1 MADIDLVA
9 LAPRYDIA
17 LQRRGAHFVACCPFH
32 TEKTPSFKIRA
43 DRPTRWRCYG
53 ACATGGDGI
62 DLVGRL
68 RFGAAWNARDR
79 DQFRAVRDELA
90 SNIGPLDPAR
100 GPRPTLPQPTR
111 AAPVTASAT
120 VNETPCVS
128 TQALYILDKALGLYE
143 TELWGL
149 GGGRATPLRYLRTR
163 GFTDDTL
170 RRQRIGYCSG
180 AQLLTTLESIGFPVE
195 VARALGLL
203 HPRHEGARDQ
213 GERDLVEHLRGRIV
227 IADLDARGRA
237 RYLTG
242 RKWAPWLGRAS
253 KYLCQKAI
261 APPLYGLAQLTAD
274 GSPVLVIESL
284 ADWLTLRQWGYA
296 ALGTSGT
303 GLSRASVRALRDLG
317 RPLVY
322 VVQNDDAGRA
332 AGEHWQ
338 QAVGRGRVLNTPKA
352 FKDVNDLLVAG
363 REVVFRDALDTLL
376 RKEKC
381 RRPPTASGR

>member
-9 LAPRYDIA
+9 LAPHYGIP
-17 LQRRGAHFVACCPFH
+17 LQRRGNHFVACCPFH
-32 TEKTPSFKIRA
+32 TEKTPSFKIRV
-43 DRPTRWRCYG
+43 DHPTRWRCYG
-53 ACATGGDGI
+53 ACAAGGDAI

-79 DQFRAVRDELA
+79 DQFRSARDELA
-90 SNIGPLDPAR
+90 SDLGAR
-100 GPRPTLPQPTR
+100 GHAREPRPTLPQPTR
-111 AAPVTASAT
+111 AAPVTAS
-120 VNETPCVS
+120 VRENQILSVS
-128 TQALYILDKALGLYE
+128 TQALYVLDKALGLYE

-180 AQLLTTLESIGFPVE
+180 TQLPTTLESIGFPVE
-195 VARALGLL
+195 IVRAIGLI

-213 GERDLVEHLRGRIV
+213 GEQDLVEHLRGRIV
-227 IADLDARGRA
+227 IADLDARSRA

-261 APPLYGLAQLTAD
+261 APPLYGLAHLPAD
-274 GSPVLVIESL
+274 NSPVLVTESL

-296 ALGTSGT
+296 GIGTSGT
-303 GLSRASVRALRDLG
+303 GLSREGVHALRALG

-322 VVQNDDAGRA
+322 VVQNDDPGRA
-332 AGEHWQ
+332 AGVRWQ
-338 QAVGRGRVLNTPKA
+338 QAVGRGRVLNPPGA
-352 FKDVNDLLVAG
+352 VKDVNDLLVAG
-363 REVVFRDALDTLL
+363 QEPLFREALETLL
-376 RKEKC
+376 RKEKIAH
-381 RRPPTASGR
+381 PSTAT

>member
-1 MADIDLVA
+1 MADLDLVA
-9 LAPRYDIA
+9 LAPRYGIA
-17 LQRRGAHFVACCPFH
+17 LQRHGAHHVACCPFH
-32 TEKTPSFKIRA
+32 AEKTPSFKIRV

-53 ACATGGDGI
+53 ACAMGGDAI

-79 DQFRAVRDELA
+79 DQFRAARDELA
-90 SNIGPLDPAR
+90 SDIGSLDPAR

-111 AAPVTASAT
+111 AAPVTASVT
-120 VNETPCVS
+120 VSQTPCVS

-170 RRQRIGYCSG
+170 RRQRVGYCSG
-180 AQLLTTLESIGFPVE
+180 TQLLTTLESIGFPVE
-195 VARALGLL
+195 VARAIGLI
-203 HPRHEGARDQ
+203 HPRHAETRDG
-213 GERDLVEHLRGRIV
+213 GERDLIEHLRGRIV

-253 KYLCQKAI
+253 KYLCQKAV
-261 APPLYGLAQLTAD
+261 APPLYGLAQLPAD
-274 GSPVLVIESL
+274 GSHVLVTESL

-303 GLSRASVRALRDLG
+303 GLSRAGVGALRELG

-322 VVQNDDAGRA
+322 VVQNDDPGRA
-332 AGEHWQ
+332 AGARWQ
-338 QAVGRGRVLNTPKA
+338 QAVGRGRVLNPPGA
-352 FKDVNDLLVAG
+352 VKDVNDLLIAG
-363 REVVFRDALDTLL
+363 RDVVFRDALEALL
-376 RKEKC
+376 RKEKIAH
-381 RRPPTASGR
+381 PSIVT

>member
-1 MADIDLVA
+1 MADVDLVA
-9 LAPRYDIA
+9 LAPRYGIA
-17 LQRRGAHFVACCPFH
+17 LQHRGAHYVACCPFH
-32 TEKTPSFKIRA
+32 AEKTPSFKIRV

-79 DQFRAVRDELA
+79 DQFRAARNELA
-90 SNIGPLDPAR
+90 TELGSRGHAR
-100 GPRPTLPQPTR
+100 ELRPTLPQPTR
-111 AAPVTASAT
+111 AAPETASVA
-120 VNETPCVS
+120 VNQTPCVP
-128 TQALYILDKALGLYE
+128 TQALYVLDKALGLYE

-180 AQLLTTLESIGFPVE
+180 TQLLTTLESIGFPVE
-195 VARALGLL
+195 VTRTIGLL
-203 HPRHEGARDQ
+203 HPRHETARGQ
-213 GERDLVEHLRGRIV
+213 GEQDLVEHLRGRIV

-242 RKWAPWLGRAS
+242 RKWAPWLGSAS

-261 APPLYGLAQLTAD
+261 APPLYGLAQLPAD
-274 GSPVLVIESL
+274 GSPVLVTESL

-303 GLSRASVRALRDLG
+303 GLSRAGVGALRKLG

-322 VVQNDDAGRA
+322 VVQNDDPGRA
-332 AGEHWQ
+332 AGVRWQ
-338 QAVGRGRVLNTPKA
+338 QAVGRGRVLNPPGTV
-352 FKDVNDLLVAG
+352 KDVNDLLVAG
-363 REVVFRDALDTLL
+363 REVVFRDALEALL
-376 RKEKC
+376 RKEKIAH
-381 RRPPTASGR
+381 PSIVT

>member
-9 LAPRYDIA
+9 LAPRYGLV
-17 LQRRGAHFVACCPFH
+17 LQRRGAHYVACCPFH
-32 TEKTPSFKIRA
+32 AEKTPSFKIRV

-53 ACATGGDGI
+53 ACAAGGDAI

-90 SNIGPLDPAR
+90 PDLGPLNPAR

-111 AAPVTASAT
+111 AAPLTEAASLSA
-120 VNETPCVS
+120 
-128 TQALYILDKALGLYE
+128 QALYVLDKALGLYE

-163 GFTDDTL
+163 GFTEDTL

-180 AQLLTTLESIGFPVE
+180 TQLLTTLESIGFPVE

-213 GERDLVEHLRGRIV
+213 CERDLVEHLRGRIV
-227 IADLDARGRA
+227 FADLDGCGRA

-253 KYLCQKAI
+253 KYLCQRDVP
-261 APPLYGLAQLTAD
+261 PPLYGLDQLPL
-274 GSPVLVIESL
+274 GQSPVLVTESL
-284 ADWLTLRQWGYA
+284 ADWLTLRQWGNN

-303 GLSRASVRALRDLG
+303 GLSHANARVLRGLG

-322 VVQNDDAGRA
+322 VVQNDAAGRA
-332 AGEHWQ
+332 AGERWLK
-338 QAVGRGRVLNTPKA
+338 AVGRGRVLNPPGA
-352 FKDVNDLLVAG
+352 VKDVNDLLVAG
-363 REVVFRDALDTLL
+363 REFMFRDALEALL
-376 RKEKC
+376 RKE
-381 RRPPTASGR
+381 ALLMV

>member
-1 MADIDLVA
+1 MADVDLVV
-9 LAPRYDIA
+9 LAPRYGIA
-17 LQRRGAHFVACCPFH
+17 LQRRGAHYVACCPFH
-32 TEKTPSFKIRA
+32 AERTPSFKIRV

-79 DQFRAVRDELA
+79 DQFHAVRDELA
-90 SNIGPLDPAR
+90 AELGAR
-100 GPRPTLPQPTR
+100 GHAREPRPTLPQPTR
-111 AAPVTASAT
+111 AAPVTDAAPMSA
-120 VNETPCVS
+120 
-128 TQALYILDKALGLYE
+128 QAFYVLDKALGLYE

-180 AQLLTTLESIGFPVE
+180 TQLLTTLESIGFPVE
-195 VARALGLL
+195 VARAIGLL
-203 HPRHEGARDQ
+203 HPRHAETRDG

-227 IADLDARGRA
+227 ITDLDARGRA

-242 RKWAPWLGRAS
+242 RKWAPWLGRS
-253 KYLCQKAI
+253 GKYLCQKAI
-261 APPLYGLAQLTAD
+261 APPLYGLAQLPAD
-274 GSPVLVIESL
+274 GSPVLVTESL
-284 ADWLTLRQWGYA
+284 ADWLTLRQWGCA

-303 GLSRASVRALRDLG
+303 GLSRANARVLRGLG

-322 VVQNDDAGRA
+322 VVQNDDAGRT
-332 AGEHWQ
+332 AGERWRK
-338 QAVGRGRVLNTPKA
+338 AVGRGRVLPTPGP
-352 FKDVNDLLVAG
+352 FKDLNDLLVAG
-363 REVVFRDALDTLL
+363 REVAFRDALNALL
-376 RKEKC
+376 RKEKIAPC
-381 RRPPTASGR
+381 STVT

>member
-1 MADIDLVA
+1 MADLDLIA
-9 LAPRYDIA
+9 LAPRYGIA
-17 LQRRGAHFVACCPFH
+17 LQRRGAHYAACCPFH
-32 TEKTPSFKIRA
+32 AEKTPSFKIRV
-43 DRPTRWRCYG
+43 DRPTRWRCFG
-53 ACATGGDGI
+53 ACAAGGDAI

-90 SNIGPLDPAR
+90 SDIGSLDPAR
-100 GPRPTLPQPTR
+100 GRRPTLPQPTR
-111 AAPVTASAT
+111 AAPVTAPVT
-120 VNETPCVS
+120 VSQRPCVS

-180 AQLLTTLESIGFPVE
+180 TQLLTTLESIGFPVE

-237 RYLTG
+237 SYLTG
-242 RKWAPWLGRAS
+242 RKWAPWLGRS
-253 KYLCQKAI
+253 GKYLCQKAI
-261 APPLYGLAQLTAD
+261 APPLYGLAHLPAD
-274 GSPVLVIESL
+274 GSPVLVTESL

-303 GLSRASVRALRDLG
+303 GLSLAGVRALRELG

-322 VVQNDDAGRA
+322 VVQNDDPGRA
-332 AGEHWQ
+332 AGERWQ
-338 QAVGRGRVLNTPKA
+338 QAVGRGRVLNTPGSV
-352 FKDVNDLLVAG
+352 KDVNDLLVAG
-363 REVVFRDALDTLL
+363 REVVFRDELEALL
-376 RKEKC
+376 RKEKT
-381 RRPPTASGR
+381 PHPTATS

>member
-1 MADIDLVA
+1 MADLDLVA
-9 LAPRYDIA
+9 LAPRYGIA
-17 LQRRGAHFVACCPFH
+17 LQRRGAHYVACCPFH
-32 TEKTPSFKIRA
+32 AEKTPSFKIRV

-53 ACATGGDGI
+53 ACAAGGDAI

-68 RFGAAWNARDR
+68 RFGPVWNARDR

-90 SNIGPLDPAR
+90 AELGSRGHAR
-100 GPRPTLPQPTR
+100 EPRPTLPQPTR
-111 AAPVTASAT
+111 AAPVKDAAPMSA
-120 VNETPCVS
+120 
-128 TQALYILDKALGLYE
+128 QAFYVLDKALALYE

-180 AQLLTTLESIGFPVE
+180 TQLLTTLESIGFPVE

-213 GERDLVEHLRGRIV
+213 SERDLVEHLRGRIV
-227 IADLDARGRA
+227 IADLDVRGHA

-261 APPLYGLAQLTAD
+261 APLLYGLAHLPAD

-296 ALGTSGT
+296 ALSTSGT

-332 AGEHWQ
+332 AGARWQ
-338 QAVGRGRVLNTPKA
+338 QAVGRGRVLNTPQA

-381 RRPPTASGR
+381 RRPPTASGRR

>member
-1 MADIDLVA
+1 MADLDLVA
-9 LAPRYDIA
+9 LAPRYGIV
-17 LQRRGAHFVACCPFH
+17 LQRRGAHYVTCCPFH
-32 TEKTPSFKIRA
+32 AEKTPSFKIRV

-53 ACATGGDGI
+53 ACATDGDGI

-90 SNIGPLDPAR
+90 PDLGPLNPTR
-100 GPRPTLPQPTR
+100 GPRPALPQPTR
-111 AAPVTASAT
+111 AAPLKEAAPLSA
-120 VNETPCVS
+120 
-128 TQALYILDKALGLYE
+128 QALYVLDKALGLYE

-180 AQLLTTLESIGFPVE
+180 TQLLTTLESIGFPVE
-195 VARALGLL
+195 VARALELL

-213 GERDLVEHLRGRIV
+213 SERDLVEHLRGRIV

-261 APPLYGLAQLTAD
+261 APPLYGLAQLPAD
-274 GSPVLVIESL
+274 GSPVLVTESL

-303 GLSRASVRALRDLG
+303 GLSHENARVLRGLG

-322 VVQNDDAGRA
+322 VVQNDDPGRA
-332 AGEHWQ
+332 AGERWQ
-338 QAVGRGRVLNTPKA
+338 KAVGRGRVLPTPSPY
-352 FKDVNDLLVAG
+352 KDLNEVLVAG
-363 REVVFRDALDTLL
+363 REEGFREAWTALL
-376 RKEKC
+376 RKESI
-381 RRPPTASGR
+381 PPA